1 MLPYSLYVTSLILT
15 TKSGKYTNKKKNHRS
30 ITLMDIDVKICNKIL
45 RNQVQQMILKWVQQH
60 KRPQVMKTF
69 RKKIKVRGILIPN
82 FKVHY
87 KVKIIKKSI
96 VQAQKEP
103 GRPMKQNRNFRSE
116 STVIWS
122 TDQEPNIQWE

>member
-1 MLPYSLYVTSLILT
+1 M
-15 TKSGKYTNKKKNHRS
+15 N
-30 ITLMDIDVKICNKIL
+30 IDVKIRNKIL
-45 RNQVQQMILKWVQQH
+45 RNQIQQMILKWVQQH
-60 KRPQVMKTF
+60 KRPQVMQTF
-69 RKKIKVRGILIPN
+69 RKKNKVRGILIPN

-116 STVIWS
+116 PTVIWS
-122 TDQEPNIQWE
+122 TDQEPNIK